1 MDFKEFGKKV
11 ATLRKEQNI
20 SQELLAKD
28 IGISRATLSSFEN
41 GRGVDIGFKKVLQ
54 IVDYLGYGVD
64 LKERTPFPTFEEL
77 RDAR

>member
-1 MDFKEFGKKV
+1 MDFKEFGETV
-11 ATLRKEQNI
+11 SGLRKEQKI
-20 SQELLAKD
+20 SQDTLAND

-54 IVDYLGYGVD
+54 IVDYIGYKIEI
-64 LKERTPFPTFEEL
+64 KEKTAFPTFEEL